1 MKKDYY
7 LFRMNTFFL
16 NGFSFVIIIL
26 CLILFFS
33 IYGDDSIDILNKNL
47 NLVLILY
54 LPYLIIHELLH
65 SVAYVIYGAKFK
77 NITYG
82 IHLEKGV
89 LCCLCK
95 QNINKKNILFS
106 LMYPFVFIGVLS
118 LIIGILIN
126 SPLLVILSLTNIA
139 GCSGDLVMFYHLSKL
154 NDFSFSEYDDP
165 IAFGLYSG
173 NDLSNLK
180 MFGLNYVGKKRTL
193 ARQDLR
199 KVVISKPSIIILILF
214 YILII
219 FFMVA

>member
-65 SVAYVIYGAKFK
+65 SIAYVIYGAKFK